1 MGIRSEQDSTPSEEE
16 RSVTKR
22 EWALWMCRVLGRY
35 YSKKG
40 YAVSR
45 ECSIP
50 TLVTRPDGTTY
61 EKVGNP
67 KRADFM
73 AISKRFEEVVM
84 VETKSCPA
92 DFHSD
97 DKWPEYLRCC
107 TKLYFAADK
116 KTAEYIVEKLKAHEH
131 GYTVGVIVIP
141 EDTTATMSYQLEP
154 HVIKM
159 ARRRKLGVPV
169 KDLLWRMTA
178 RNSGFTWTGIFQSG
192 NAFEHHE
199 TRELGTNL

>member
-1 MGIRSEQDSTPSEEE
+1 MEGEEPQTAP
-16 RSVTKR
+16 RPPDKR
-22 EWALWMCRVLGRY
+22 QRALWMTRLLGRY

-73 AISKRFEEVVM
+73 AISKKLEEVVM
-84 VETKSCPA
+84 VETKSSRA
-92 DFHSD
+92 DFLSD
-97 DKWPEYLRCC
+97 DKWHEYLRCC
-107 TKLYFAADK
+107 TKLYFAADEA
-116 KTAEYIVEKLKAHEH
+116 TAAFIKEKLAQDES
-131 GYTVGVIVIP
+131 GASVGVIALP
-141 EDTTATMSYQLEP
+141 EDITATMAFKLEP
-154 HVIKM
+154 RFLKA

-169 KDLLWRMTA
+169 TELLWRMAA
-178 RNSGFTWTGIFQSG
+178 RNSGFTWTGVFQSG
-192 NAFEHHE
+192 NAFEHHK
-199 TRELGTNL
+199 TAVLGDNL

>member
-1 MGIRSEQDSTPSEEE
+1 MGMRGVRGGTPPKEV

-73 AISKRFEEVVM
+73 AISKKLEEVVM
-84 VETKSCPA
+84 VETKSSRA
-92 DFHSD
+92 DFLSD
-97 DKWPEYLRCC
+97 DKWHEYLRCC

-116 KTAEYIVEKLKAHEH
+116 KTAEYIVEKLKDHEH
-131 GYTVGVIVIP
+131 GKTVGVIVIP
-141 EDTTATMSYQLEP
+141 EDTTATMAYQQEP
-154 HVIKM
+154 HVIKA
-159 ARRRKLGVPV
+159 ARKRKLGVPV
-169 KDLLWRMTA
+169 SDLLWRMTA
-178 RNSGFTWTGIFQSG
+178 RNSGFTWTGIYQSG

-199 TRELGTNL
+199 TKLLGADL